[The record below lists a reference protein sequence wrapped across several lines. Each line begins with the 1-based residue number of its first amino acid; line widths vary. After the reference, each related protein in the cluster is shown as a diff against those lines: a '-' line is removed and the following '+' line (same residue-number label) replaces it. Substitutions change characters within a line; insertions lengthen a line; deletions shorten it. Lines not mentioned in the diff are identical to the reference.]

1 MGICQVG
8 IGPTV
13 GQPCVP
19 NTNGPIIAQR
29 WSSTGQTYVFT
40 QCQRTN
46 NYPTL
51 PNVCRTSE
59 QALVKMVSS
68 STIHKTLSMSFA
80 SVANSLAKL
89 IDVFIYNALKHF
101 SCVFYLYIIIWCI
114 FYALYLCFELLNW
127 NIPRH
132 CFISKIKGT
141 IGTTLM

>member
-1 MGICQVG
+1 MSQLKYGKILQYLLNVCPMVCYQLTSAIEWEFVRWALANS
-8 IGPTV
+8 
-13 GQPCVP
+13 GQRCVP
-19 NTNGPIIAQR
+19 NTNGPIIAQH
-29 WSSTGQTYVFT
+29 WSSTGPTYVFT

-68 STIHKTLSMSFA
+68 STIHKTISMSFA

-101 SCVFYLYIIIWCI
+101 SCVFYLYIII
-114 FYALYLCFELLNW
+114 
-127 NIPRH
+127 
-132 CFISKIKGT
+132 
-141 IGTTLM
+141 

>member
-1 MGICQVG
+1 MLCYQLTSAIEWEFVMWALAQQQANVVYPTPTDQSLPNVG
-8 IGPTV
+8 LAL
-13 GQPCVP
+13 GQRTCLP
-19 NTNGPIIAQR
+19 NAK
-29 WSSTGQTYVFT
+29 
-40 QCQRTN
+40 RTN

-101 SCVFYLYIIIWCI
+101 SCVFYLYIII
-114 FYALYLCFELLNW
+114 
-127 NIPRH
+127 
-132 CFISKIKGT
+132 
-141 IGTTLM
+141 